1 MNRIR
6 KSLVTSLILV
16 SAITWIVSIQ
26 QYDTMMSSM
35 MMFYNPVA
43 LSLFTGIWTVGMAAM
58 MFPAISPMVLLYDR
72 LIRSNKGSVSSSD
85 TKQIEKVRKTSVI
98 VNKKEQGEAKK
109 LLFSISFFPSFSSY
123 SLKMVL
129 FVASYLVVWA
139 ITGIAI
145 LIGWS
150 IPMNYFFME
159 SSISTKQLLDMAF
172 GVLLIISGLY
182 QFSRLKTKCLGYCE
196 SPISFFMRRWSSGTV
211 GAIKM
216 GTYHGLYCL
225 GCCWPYFL
233 LMVALGWMNLL
244 WMALFAAIIFGE
256 KVWIKGGRWI
266 ARGAGIGFVILGILG
281 ILDLTEIPTGS
292 MDVVINSNDVIIRD
306 ENMNMNMDIVENTM
320 GTNSKYIK
328 FLNHVSYLY
337 LSVITFNL
345 KI

>member
-85 TKQIEKVRKTSVI
+85 TKQIEKERKTSVI

-109 LLFSISFFPSFSSY
+109 LLFSTSFFPSFSSY

-159 SSISTKQLLDMAF
+159 SSISTKQQLDMAF

-211 GAIKM
+211 GAVKM
-216 GTYHGLYCL
+216 GTFHGLYCL

-292 MDVVINSNDVIIRD
+292 MDVVINSNDVLIGNK
-306 ENMNMNMDIVENTM
+306 NMNMSVDMDKDAKDKNMNMDIDENTM

-328 FLNHVSYLY
+328 FLNHVA
-337 LSVITFNL
+337 
-345 KI
+345 